1 MQWRMVFWVAF
12 AVFMVTTVVYSLWAS
27 GETQPWNEPHLMYKE
42 NRSVENGAFEHDEND
57 DVARQK
63 RKQQEL
69 DASSG
74 KKQ

>member
-1 MQWRMVFWVAF
+1 MVFWVAF

-57 DVARQK
+57 EIAREK
-63 RKQQEL
+63 RKQHQL
-69 DASSG
+69 DEAES
-74 KKQ
+74 KRN

>member
-1 MQWRMVFWVAF
+1 
-12 AVFMVTTVVYSLWAS
+12 MVTTVVYSLWAS

-57 DVARQK
+57 DIGRLK

-69 DASSG
+69 EDQ
-74 KKQ
+74 KKN